1 MSDVVRGTERKSV
14 WVPAVVKLINN
25 QPCKSL
31 FLFADERRCFRH
43 QRRLPPGRWR
53 LRLQLYSLHLRLH
66 LRGVR
71 LFGARPPLR
80 IAVLAPIAA
89 EELPLVAAGSVGVTR

>member
-1 MSDVVRGTERKSV
+1 MSVDVSV
-14 WVPAVVKLINN
+14 TSGVCLLGGGVCGSI
-25 QPCKSL
+25 
-31 FLFADERRCFRH
+31 
-43 QRRLPPGRWR
+43 
-53 LRLQLYSLHLRLH
+53 QLYSLHLRLH

>member
-1 MSDVVRGTERKSV
+1 MSVDVSV
-14 WVPAVVKLINN
+14 TSGVCLLGGGVCGSSFTRFTCV
-25 QPCKSL
+25 
-31 FLFADERRCFRH
+31 
-43 QRRLPPGRWR
+43 
-53 LRLQLYSLHLRLH
+53 RLH